1 MQIYIIGIGQCGT
14 SVAFDVI
21 SDLTGFVKSKEVK
34 SKPQDAGGAE
44 ATSNDLLDRMNKDF
58 ARTDLWR
65 AHIRPWISRLF
76 GSSRGRE
83 AFILPKFSIIDG
95 NPDNFVKD
103 AFRKFKDRFV
113 DGAERNVDG
122 TEPNDKDL
130 ERLVDLISSTEVLGL
145 GGWAS
150 GCANG
155 LVGEVV
161 TRDNLQAAGLRQ
173 SLGIDGQGNLDDQDS
188 IFSVAIFLVVSS
200 GGGATGSGGGVYLA
214 QTDALLDRAGQGAP
228 ADGPS
233 QAIVANAVVLPS
245 VKASSD
251 NRKYALNAGRAL
263 ARHGNKITQTK
274 DGDGVRDKPSSVIL
288 FSNARNE
295 GDSRDLQRLNNY
307 LAEFAIRLA
316 NFTFPGN
323 VARIVRD
330 VDPSEMKFLRGKTC
344 VLAMSHLAEDLWSES
359 ALETMLVQRAFAN
372 LYESGVDKPHGL
384 SVESVDGEHDP
395 ASVLATA
402 SSAMVVLGVPPTFE
416 GSLSI
421 EEIGDCLRTHSGS
434 ALRSG
439 ISSFAYGAAKHLEL
453 TVFLRY
459 RSIDVCPLAM
469 HFVRQYVGETWHVDA
484 DELLETEHIRIRAEQ
499 DDEYA
504 ETFEALATDL
514 DELSDTMNFDSYVV
528 HRPSESHRGTT
539 PQAAHP
545 EKQQQPEQSA

>member
-1 MQIYIIGIGQCGT
+1 MQIYIIGNGQCGT

-34 SKPQDAGGAE
+34 SKPPEAGGAE
-44 ATSNDLLDRMNKDF
+44 ATSNELLERMNKDL
-58 ARTDLWR
+58 AKTDRWK
-65 AHIRPWISRLF
+65 AHIGPWLSRIF
-76 GSSRGRE
+76 GSSRGRK
-83 AFILPKFSIIDG
+83 AFILPRIAIIDG
-95 NPDNFVKD
+95 NPNNFVKD
-103 AFRKFKDRFV
+103 AFGRFRGGV
-113 DGAERNVDG
+113 AQDDSER
-122 TEPNDKDL
+122 NDKDL
-130 ERLVDLISSTEVLGL
+130 RQLVELIAGTRVLGL
-145 GGWAS
+145 GQWAS

-161 TRDNLQAAGLRQ
+161 TRDNLQPAHLRR
-173 SLGIDGQGNLDDQDS
+173 SLGIDGQGNLNDDS
-188 IFSVAIFLVVSS
+188 GIFPVAVFLVVSS
-200 GGGATGSGGGVYLA
+200 GGGATGSGGGVCLA
-214 QTDALLDRAGQGAP
+214 QTDALLERTSKGAQ
-228 ADGPS
+228 ANGPS
-233 QAIVANAVVLPS
+233 HAIVVNAVVLPS

-274 DGDGVRDKPSSVIL
+274 DNSVRDKPSSVVL
-288 FSNARNE
+288 FSNPRNE
-295 GDSRDLQRLNNY
+295 GDSDALQRLNNY

-330 VDPSEMKFLRGKTC
+330 VDPSEMKFLQGKTC
-344 VLAMSHLAEDLWSES
+344 VLALSYLAEEHWGEN
-359 ALETMLVQRAFAN
+359 ALESLLVQRAFAN
-372 LYESGVDKPHGL
+372 LYESSVNKPYGL
-384 SVESVDGEHDP
+384 SVESVDGEHEP
-395 ASVLATA
+395 ASILATA

-416 GSLSI
+416 RALSI
-421 EEIGDCLRTHSGS
+421 DEIGDCLRTHSGS
-434 ALRSG
+434 ELRSG

-504 ETFEALATDL
+504 ETFEALAADL
-514 DELSDTMNFDSYVV
+514 DQLSHMNFDTYVV
-528 HRPSESHRGTT
+528 HRPSEPRGSET
-539 PQAAHP
+539 PRATDA
-545 EKQQQPEQSA
+545 EK